1 MGETFNIE
9 AAYVDLTSPKDGDNE
24 WTVEQTEAAAELSIP
39 DQAREFSWS
48 FGAISASQRPTASDL
63 PKSWLLTTFV
73 SSSTDL
79 LILIP
84 MT

>member
-1 MGETFNIE
+1 MGQTFNIE
-9 AAYVDLTSPKDGDNE
+9 AAYVDLTSPEDGDNE

-39 DQAREFSWS
+39 DQAKEFSWS
-48 FGAISASQRPTASDL
+48 FGAISASQRSTASYL
-63 PKSWLLTTFV
+63 PKSRLLTTFV
-73 SSSTDL
+73 SSATDL